1 MKLFGFDTSDPAGL
15 QNAIK
20 AAQEAVEAL
29 RPVIAEAENRVG
41 GIGESLLDR
50 IDGATI
56 RIPEIIIE
64 LRLKPIPKATLAN
77 PPPHE
82 RDSSYSSGNE

>member
-50 IDGATI
+50 VDGAEI
-56 RIPEIIIE
+56 RIPEIVIT
-64 LRLKPIPKATLAN
+64 LKLKPIPKAQPVT
-77 PPPHE
+77 
-82 RDSSYSSGNE
+82 